1 MQHHHVV
8 SRRVQPR
15 VHRFANA
22 ADLLQCRCMQV
33 RPPKI
38 QHLGKEWG
46 AGDNQ
51 ESKPHHFCL
60 CSPQLM
66 PLPGSPPALLL
77 PRPCPELGSHI
88 PTPQHPSQQLR
99 GPHIPRDGDDSPSMI
114 LQGTQGST
122 SKRCQLGLMGEALVF
137 FSGLSLPCPSSCLVR
152 QEGGCSC
159 PGTLHWGAVPAAL
172 PLPQSP
178 LLPAVTHLG
187 VKFADIMS
195 PFRQIEK
202 LRGRQKKE

>member
-1 MQHHHVV
+1 MLSSTPAAPPWGPTHLVVQHHHVV

-51 ESKPHHFCL
+51 ESKPRHFCL

-99 GPHIPRDGDDSPSMI
+99 GPHIPRDGDDSPRDTREH
-114 LQGTQGST
+114 LQEMPAWADGGSPDVLFWAFP
-122 SKRCQLGLMGEALVF
+122 SLPLQLFGEAGGWLF
-137 FSGLSLPCPSSCLVR
+137 LPWDLALGSCSRCPASKPPAPRCD
-152 QEGGCSC
+152 
-159 PGTLHWGAVPAAL
+159 PPWGEVC
-172 PLPQSP
+172 
-178 LLPAVTHLG
+178 
-187 VKFADIMS
+187 
-195 PFRQIEK
+195 
-202 LRGRQKKE
+202 